1 MINRRYVRFPAGRGL
16 LLCQWCVKIQRS
28 APVAL
33 LFQCWSRIMTPPHY
47 WGFLWGLC
55 WFSRNM
61 NLLTRSGPEGSSHSR
76 GIVCRDVAGKAPTHF
91 SCTRLCDYPVP
102 DSEPPC
108 LNRRYLLIFIRR
120 ILFIYS
126 WFNVISVRANR
137 SIQQITSGKRI
148 QQYV

>member
-1 MINRRYVRFPAGRGL
+1 MINRRYVRFPAGRGMS
-16 LLCQWCVKIQRS
+16 LCQWCVKIQRS

-33 LFQCWSRIMTPPHY
+33 LFQCWSRIMAPPHY

-91 SCTRLCDYPVP
+91 CCTRLVIIP
-102 DSEPPC
+102 
-108 LNRRYLLIFIRR
+108 LLI
-120 ILFIYS
+120 LFASVCTESFLRYS
-126 WFNVISVRANR
+126 SGAYYSYIHNLTLSLFAQTVAFSG
-137 SIQQITSGKRI
+137 QHQI
-148 QQYV
+148 